1 MTYLLS
7 QTPGSYLP
15 VGAEPKKNADG
26 TQKTNREGV
35 PQWTIHTLYRSD
47 RGDYDTIKV
56 TVAATKPPSIVPM
69 QSVVFAGL
77 RIGVFTGSN
86 GTGVYFQADSVS
98 TTSDGSTR

>member
-47 RGDYDTIKV
+47 RGD
-56 TVAATKPPSIVPM
+56 
-69 QSVVFAGL
+69 
-77 RIGVFTGSN
+77 
-86 GTGVYFQADSVS
+86 
-98 TTSDGSTR
+98 